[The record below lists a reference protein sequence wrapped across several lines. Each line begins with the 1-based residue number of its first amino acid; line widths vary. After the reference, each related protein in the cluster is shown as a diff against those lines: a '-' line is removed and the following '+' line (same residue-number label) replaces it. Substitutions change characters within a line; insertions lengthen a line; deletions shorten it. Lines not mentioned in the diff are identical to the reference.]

1 MALFW
6 SGLRDASL
14 VSLYT
19 ALNHLSL
26 LTQLYIY
33 ITRLFHYE
41 LHVLG
46 VTRQSQ
52 ESSTATQLGTR
63 WNGAAPSCT
72 AKGARRRV
80 QNCDP
85 AVGSWLRDLCVELGE
100 L

>member
-1 MALFW
+1 M
-6 SGLRDASL
+6 
-14 VSLYT
+14 
-19 ALNHLSL
+19 
-26 LTQLYIY
+26 
-33 ITRLFHYE
+33 
-41 LHVLG
+41 LG

-52 ESSTATQLGTR
+52 ESLTATQLGTR

-100 L
+100 LWNWCKTVLNVQFVLRGRVIRPEGICDSS